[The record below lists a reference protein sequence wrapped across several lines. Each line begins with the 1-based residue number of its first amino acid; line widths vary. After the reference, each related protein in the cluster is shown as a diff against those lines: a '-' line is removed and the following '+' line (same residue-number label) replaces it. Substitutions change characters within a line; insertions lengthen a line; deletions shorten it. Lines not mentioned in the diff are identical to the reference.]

1 MRVTFPLG
9 VSVFVY
15 REDRIEL
22 GGMSGDG
29 SDVKRDAAST
39 SDTTPN
45 GMVRQSSTVDDTSVG
60 KGVQYSVEES
70 PPWHMSILLGF
81 QVHKLVALPRG
92 GEPSLA
98 HIHPPQLPGTQTCYT
113 TLWRRALPGT
123 CPSFSDPR
131 YTSSSHYSVE
141 ESPPWHMSVLL
152 GFQVHKL
159 ITLLCWREPS
169 LAHISPQLPG
179 TQTCYTTLWR
189 IALLGTCLSWASR

>member
-1 MRVTFPLG
+1 ML
-9 VSVFVY
+9 VFVY

-22 GGMSGDG
+22 GGMSGDS
-29 SDVKRDAAST
+29 SDLKREAAST

-70 PPWHMSILLGF
+70 PPWHMSVLLGF
-81 QVHKLVALPRG
+81 QVHKLVTLLGG

-98 HIHPPQLPGTQTCYT
+98 HVRPPD
-113 TLWRRALPGT
+113 
-123 CPSFSDPR
+123 SR
-131 YTSSSHYSVE
+131 YTNSLHYSVE

-159 ITLLCWREPS
+159 VTLLRGGEPS
-169 LAHISPQLPG
+169 LAHVRPPRLPG
-179 TQTCYTTLWR
+179 TQTRYTINTF
-189 IALLGTCLSWASR
+189 